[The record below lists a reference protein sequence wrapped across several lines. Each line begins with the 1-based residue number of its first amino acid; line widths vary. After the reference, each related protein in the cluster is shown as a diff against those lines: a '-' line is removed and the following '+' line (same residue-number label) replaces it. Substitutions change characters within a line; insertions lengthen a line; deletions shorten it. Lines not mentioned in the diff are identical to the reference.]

1 MKKSNRCLYLD
12 NKQNLTIEEK
22 EVPTPG
28 ADQVL
33 VKIAANGICGSD
45 VHFFSEG
52 RLGNFVVTTPY
63 IPGHEASGTIVACG
77 VNANRYSEG
86 QRVVIEPGIACGQCH
101 FCKGGRYNLCKDV
114 VFLSAPPIDGT
125 FCDYLCIN
133 ENYVFPI
140 PDSLSF
146 EDAALAEAL
155 AVAIHTMNRVQVRA
169 GETGVIVG
177 AGPIG
182 LLTLQAFKA
191 AGGGRAICLD
201 LIEKRLETAKKL
213 GADEAFAP
221 NGGCN
226 LDNLG
231 DVIFETAGSNVATAK
246 LFQMAKYGGRVAQVG
261 WPSGNKVELDV
272 ATFMDKELDYIAV
285 NRYANVFE
293 TAVTWLSDGR
303 IKTNE
308 IITQRYSFDDA
319 PEAFKWALKHP
330 SETIKVI
337 VNNGA

>member
-1 MKKSNRCLYLD
+1 MEKSNRCLYLD
-12 NKQNLTIEEK
+12 NKQNLTIEKK
-22 EVPTPG
+22 EVPTPKPG
-28 ADQVL
+28 QVL

-45 VHFFSEG
+45 VQFFSEG

-77 VNANRYSEG
+77 ENANLYNEG
-86 QRVVIEPGIACGQCH
+86 QRVVIEPGIACGSCP

-125 FCDYLCIN
+125 FCDYLCID

-146 EDAALAEAL
+146 ETAALAEAL
-155 AVAIHTMNRVQVRA
+155 AVAIHTMNRVQIRA

-191 AGGGRAICLD
+191 AGGGRAICVDML
-201 LIEKRLETAKKL
+201 ESRLEVAKKL
-213 GADEAFAP
+213 GAEEVFNP
-221 NGGCN
+221 TEGGS
-226 LDNLG
+226 LDSLG
-231 DVIFETAGSNVATAK
+231 DVIFETAGSDTATEN
-246 LFQMAKYGGRVAQVG
+246 LFKMAKHGGRVAQVG
-261 WPSGNKVELDV
+261 WPHGNKVKLDV
-272 ATFMDKELDYIAV
+272 ATFMDKELNYIAV

-303 IKTNE
+303 IKVND
-308 IITQRYSFDDA
+308 IITQEYSLDEA
-319 PEAFKWALKHP
+319 PEAFKWALMHP

-337 VNNGA
+337 VKN